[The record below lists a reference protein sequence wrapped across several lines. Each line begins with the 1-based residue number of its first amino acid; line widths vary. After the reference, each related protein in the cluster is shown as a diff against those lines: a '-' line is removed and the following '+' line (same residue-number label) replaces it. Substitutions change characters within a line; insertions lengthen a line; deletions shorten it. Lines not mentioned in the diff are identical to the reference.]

1 MKKDKI
7 KENISNALES
17 MKLFRKEILALKVIS
32 DFLNESKDC
41 DLQGVKFQFWKF
53 YRSYQLKQ
61 FLLLFHV
68 MITNEEKYV
77 TSTKDKLLQMI
88 DRSFLWNLAEKSD
101 DNNKKYFQRFYS
113 ILVLDELIKKNCGQ
127 VENSKKR
134 FEAINL
140 DIEKNLSEQLG
151 NLRCKKDLEL
161 FKNLIYDISKKKSTD
176 IRLDHVVSREHIKL
190 FIENLC
196 EKINV
201 EKTKHEKVKLI
212 DNFIDELLPYC
223 FGSVVSDQENI
234 ALSGKGCSVNE
245 IIENSKLLFHH
256 YKECIHMGA
265 KIVILL
271 IDTKKIIFNSKST
284 DYIIQ
289 GDEFLKIE
297 LNNSF
302 DNIILGDKSLNWDNT
317 KKKWLKT

>member
-7 KENISNALES
+7 KEDISNALES
-17 MKLFRKEILALKVIS
+17 MKLFRKEISALKVIR
-32 DFLNESKDC
+32 DLLKNKDY
-41 DLQGVKFQFWKF
+41 DLEGVKFQFWKF

-113 ILVLDELIKKNCGQ
+113 ISVLDKLIKKHCCQ
-127 VENSKKR
+127 VENSEQR
-134 FEAINL
+134 FREINL
-140 DIEKNLSEQLG
+140 DITKDLSKQLG
-151 NLRCKKDLEL
+151 KLKSNNDLKL
-161 FKNLIYDISKKKSTD
+161 FKNLIHDISIKKSTD
-176 IRLDHVVSREHIKL
+176 IRLDHVVSREHIKQ

-201 EKTKHEKVKLI
+201 EKTMPKKVKLI

-234 ALSGKGCSVNE
+234 ALSGKAYSVNE
-245 IIENSKLLFHH
+245 IIEDPTLLFHH
-256 YKECIHMGA
+256 YKKCMHKGVE
-265 KIVILL
+265 IVISI
-271 IDTKKIIFNSKST
+271 IDTHKINFNSTET

-289 GDEFLKIE
+289 GEEFIKIN

-302 DNIILGDKSLNWDNT
+302 DNIIIGDTSSIWDNT
-317 KKKWLKT
+317 EKKWSKI